1 MDDHSPMDM
10 ELSEFVAGLPKCELH
25 VHLEGTLEPELKL
38 ALAERNGVDI
48 GQRTV
53 EEVRATYRF
62 DSLASFLA
70 VYYPAMQVL
79 VTEHDFYELAHAYL
93 VRAAAQNVRY
103 AEVFFDPQVHMGRG
117 VPFETV
123 VRGYHRALR
132 DAERDLGVAGELIMC
147 IVRDLPADS
156 AMEALEA
163 ALPFKEL
170 IVGLGLDS
178 DERGN
183 PPNKFAEVFARG
195 RAEGLHLTMHCDIDQ
210 ENSAEH
216 IRQALEDVRVD
227 RIDHGTNVVED
238 PRLLTIVRERGI
250 GLTCCPISNGF
261 VTNDMKATLIAG
273 LLREGVRATVN
284 SDDPAYFGG
293 YVAENLLALA
303 RAADLTPA
311 ELVQLERNAFEIAW
325 LPDDRRARY
334 LAELDEYASAAEVS

>member
-1 MDDHSPMDM
+1 MDM
-10 ELSEFVAGLPKCELH
+10 ELSEFVAGVPKCELH

-38 ALAERNGVDI
+38 ALAERNEVDI

-53 EEVRATYRF
+53 EEVRAAYRF

-79 VTEHDFYELAHAYL
+79 VTEQDFYELAHAYL
-93 VRAAAQNVRY
+93 VRAAGQNVRY
-103 AEVFFDPQVHMGRG
+103 AEMFFDPQVHMGRG

-123 VRGYHRALR
+123 VRGFHRALQ
-132 DAERDLGVAGELIMC
+132 DAERDVGVAGALIMC
-147 IVRDLPADS
+147 IVRDLPAES

-163 ALPFKEL
+163 ALPLKDL
-170 IVGLGLDS
+170 ILGLGLDS

-183 PPNKFAEVFARG
+183 PPIKFAEVFAKA
-195 RAEGLHLTMHCDIDQ
+195 RAEGLHLTMHCDVDQ
-210 ENSAEH
+210 ENTTEH
-216 IRQALEDVRVD
+216 IRQALEDVRVE
-227 RIDHGTNVVED
+227 RLDHGTNVVED
-238 PRLLTIVRERGI
+238 PQLLQIVRERGI

-261 VTNDMKATLIAG
+261 VTHDMKAPVIAG
-273 LLREGVRATVN
+273 LLRDGVRVTVN

-325 LPDDRRARY
+325 LPDERRAGY
-334 LAELDEYASAAEVS
+334 LAELADYASVAGV

>member
-1 MDDHSPMDM
+1 MDM
-10 ELSEFVAGLPKCELH
+10 ELSEFVAGVPKCELH

-38 ALAERNGVDI
+38 ALAERNEVDI

-53 EEVRATYRF
+53 EEVRAAYRF

-79 VTEHDFYELAHAYL
+79 VTEQDFYELAHAYL
-93 VRAAAQNVRY
+93 VRAAGQNVRY
-103 AEVFFDPQVHMGRG
+103 AEMFFDPQVHMGRG

-123 VRGYHRALR
+123 VRGFHRALQ
-132 DAERDLGVAGELIMC
+132 DAERDVGVAGALIMC
-147 IVRDLPADS
+147 IVRDLPAES

-163 ALPFKEL
+163 ALPLKDL
-170 IVGLGLDS
+170 ILGLGLDS

-183 PPNKFAEVFARG
+183 PPIKFAEVFAKA
-195 RAEGLHLTMHCDIDQ
+195 RAEGLHLTMHCDVDQ
-210 ENSAEH
+210 ENTTEH
-216 IRQALEDVRVD
+216 IRQALEDVRVE
-227 RIDHGTNVVED
+227 RLDHGTNVVED
-238 PRLLTIVRERGI
+238 PQLLQVVRERGI

-261 VTNDMKATLIAG
+261 VTHDMKAPVIAG
-273 LLREGVRATVN
+273 LLRDGVRVTVN

-325 LPDDRRARY
+325 LPDERRAGY
-334 LAELDEYASAAEVS
+334 LAELADYASVAGVG